1 MVSKKEDSTQK
12 EPWLK
17 NLEQLVR
24 KHPLA
29 VLRFDSEEL
38 EIISQTQRGMNSFS
52 IAFPHGLLQELRPPT
67 ACLLL
72 TKDYRKEEKAYFG
85 LAVRKSPVTTFD
97 SRLMIE
103 SARPIAPNKEESLI
117 ALVTE
122 KRFAT
127 DLRNR
132 FKNQAQLVHLSPALS
147 VHLIN
152 RLAEVEGNKN
162 EMRRAFAKLESPRTY
177 SGNRAFQEDA
187 LKSALQVF
195 GLTLRDAAV
204 NVETVGPTAL
214 DRVHIHE
221 DAVIEHDARDIP
233 EFTLTASDLT
243 GRAVF
248 KKGLE
253 QLEVI
258 TANKRPLEEVF
269 GVDLIYLN
277 AIKRNIVMVQY
288 KMLEPLREDKD
299 TDWIYR
305 PDAQFEKQLASMKRF
320 SSTQPPE
327 PHEYRI
333 NPQAFYLKFV
343 QRDASLSKSSI
354 TMPIDHFD
362 VLRNDPA
369 CAGSRGAF
377 RISFNTLDGRYL
389 RQNTFFDLIRSGY
402 IGTHA
407 ETTTS
412 LAKFIEWALKNNR
425 AVVAALH
432 SHGNSI
438 NYYG

>member
-17 NLEQLVR
+17 DLEQLVR
-24 KHPLA
+24 KHPLV
-29 VLRFDSEEL
+29 VLRFDSGEL
-38 EIISQTQRGMNSFS
+38 EAISNTQRGMNSFS

-85 LAVRKSPVTTFD
+85 LAVRKSPVTTLD

-103 SARPIAPNKEESLI
+103 SARPIAPKNEESLI

-122 KRFAT
+122 KHFAT

-132 FKNQAQLVHLSPALS
+132 FKNQTPLVLSPALS
-147 VHLIN
+147 VNLIN
-152 RLAEVEGNKN
+152 RLAAVKGNKD
-162 EMRRAFAKLESPRTY
+162 EMRRAFAKLEIPQPY
-177 SGNRAFQEDA
+177 SGNRALQEDA
-187 LKSALQVF
+187 VKSALQVF
-195 GLTLRDAAV
+195 GLTLRDAAI
-204 NVETVGPTAL
+204 NIETVGPTAL
-214 DRVHIHE
+214 DRVHIRE

-233 EFTLTASDLT
+233 EFTLTTSDLT

-258 TANKRPLEEVF
+258 TANKRPLEEAF

-288 KMLEPLREDKD
+288 KMLEPLWEGKD

-305 PDAQFEKQLASMKRF
+305 PDAQLETQIARMKRF

-343 QRDASLSKSSI
+343 RRDAFLGKSSI

-369 CAGSRGAF
+369 CAGPRGAF

-389 RQNTFFDLIRSGY
+389 RQRTFLDLIRSGY

-407 ETTTS
+407 ETTKS
-412 LAKFIEWALKNNR
+412 LAKLIEWALKNNR
-425 AVVAALH
+425 AVIAALH

-438 NYYG
+438 GYYG